1 MLKAFQNKLSKL
13 GYLVVSVLPLVNESN
28 SDVTDSPSIL
38 SSSATFS
45 SASAS
50 SFSSILTTNSAISA
64 AKSQSSAIS
73 GLVRVLRRWL
83 RRVVTPESSSSDFLS
98 WLISIS
104 QDGESGLGLL
114 SSLIVRKDK
123 FDVCRK
129 DGCFCTKSQ
138 HLTSQGSISWM
149 LMYRNLLS
157 FIELTP

>member
-1 MLKAFQNKLSKL
+1 MLGAFLNNLSKWF
-13 GYLVVSVLPLVNESN
+13 YLVVSVLPLVNESN

-73 GLVRVLRRWL
+73 GFGRVLRRWL

-104 QDGESGLGLL
+104 QDGESGWDLL
-114 SSLIVRKDK
+114 SSLIVRKKK
-123 FDVCRK
+123 FSVCRK
-129 DGCFCTKSQ
+129 DGCFGAKSQ
-138 HLTSQGSISWM
+138 HLTKDG
-149 LMYRNLLS
+149 RTRVLS
-157 FIELTP
+157 PL